1 MSEMQRKSCNTLGY
15 GFWYDIAKY
24 GNSHWK
30 GSFTTKEIAIN
41 AYNYV
46 CEFKS
51 CCMRNTPNETIS
63 TLCELLAADKTEE
76 ADDFLEMIRINSNFS
91 KECMA
96 KFKQEK

>member
-15 GFWYDIAKY
+15 GFWYDVAKY

-51 CCMRNTPNETIS
+51 CCVNYPVVVTAYAS
-63 TLCELLAADKTEE
+63 DL
-76 ADDFLEMIRINSNFS
+76 
-91 KECMA
+91 
-96 KFKQEK
+96 